1 MTSNPAD
8 EHRTGFIAL
17 IGTPNVGKSTLM
29 NRMIGQKVAITSCRP
44 QTTRNRIL
52 TVVTD
57 EHSQMIFLDTPGIHE
72 AKNRL
77 GEKMVS
83 IAREVRNDADVVLWL
98 LDAKREPGDDE
109 QRIGEELE
117 RLRAPVV
124 IVLNKADTVPGET
137 LKRNIDLIKT
147 KYSYAEVCAVSAL
160 KGDNTD
166 GLKRLITERLPYGP
180 PLYDEDELTD
190 MPEREIAAEMVREK
204 ALRLLK
210 DEVPH
215 GLAVVTESM
224 KERTKKDGTPVMD
237 VHATIVCEKDTHK
250 GIVIGKNG
258 GMLKKIGAEA
268 RADMEKMLDM
278 QVNLQL
284 YVKVRKNWRDDP
296 LQLKSLGLWK
306 D

>member
-1 MTSNPAD
+1 MMSSPAD

-57 EHSQMIFLDTPGIHE
+57 ERSQMIFLDTPGIHE
-72 AKNRL
+72 ARNRL

-124 IVLNKADTVPGET
+124 IVLNKADTVSEDT
-137 LKRNIDLIKT
+137 LKRNIETMRT
-147 KYSYAEVCAVSAL
+147 KYSFAEVCAVSAL

-166 GLKRLITERLPYGP
+166 ELKRMITERLPYGP

-258 GMLKKIGAEA
+258 AMLKKIGAEA
-268 RADMEKMLDM
+268 RTDMEKMLDM

-284 YVKVRKNWRDDP
+284 FVKVRKNWRDDP